1 MMIDGMTALAWGDD
15 AATLALLHD
24 RELTP
29 AMLAGVKTIGFP
41 GNLGVVPLDE
51 SSEQVFAA
59 MSSVVTA
66 LPDAPDT
73 AYIDN
78 LAADFA
84 SIYLTG
90 GLDASPFESF
100 WVSDEHLVCQEAMF
114 DMRKLYAADGLTVP
128 DWRKRPDD
136 HLVFQLQFVAKRLER
151 IASCT
156 TDATTDNLLTA
167 TIYWRSLATLL
178 DHHLLRWLP
187 DFAGRI
193 SQRCDTEFYAALA
206 LLTAVWCEQLREL
219 IAAHLDEPRPSKE
232 ELEAMFHSQ
241 HMDDV
246 KPEPIRFMP
255 GVGGP
260 SW

>member
-1 MMIDGMTALAWGDD
+1 MMIDELTALAWSDD

-29 AMLAGVKTIGFP
+29 ALLAGIKAIGFP
-41 GNLGVVPLDE
+41 GNLGMAPNGE
-51 SSEQVFAA
+51 STEQVFNA
-59 MSSVVTA
+59 MRSVVES
-66 LPDAPDT
+66 LPDEPDT
-73 AYIDN
+73 AFIDN

-90 GLDASPFESF
+90 ALDASPFESF

-114 DMRKLYAADGLTVP
+114 DMRKLYAADGLAVP

-136 HLVFQLQFVAKRLER
+136 HLVFQLQFLAKRLER
-151 IASCT
+151 IAAAARA
-156 TDATTDNLLTA
+156 DDPHAVA
-167 TIYWRSLATLL
+167 MPWRSLATLL

-187 DFAGRI
+187 DFVSRV
-193 SQRCDTEFYAALA
+193 SRRCDTEFYAALA
-206 LLTAVWCEQLREL
+206 LLTSAWCEQLRDL
-219 IAAHLDEPRPSKE
+219 IAVHLGEARPGKE
-232 ELEAMFHSQ
+232 EVDAMLRPHNPDELKS
-241 HMDDV
+241 
-246 KPEPIRFMP
+246 EPIRFMP